1 MGNTHLLN
9 PFTLGIVSSEKDFC
23 NRKKEIEE
31 LTRYA
36 LNCTHVVI
44 FSPRRYGKTSLVKQ
58 VMERVAAQ
66 GYLPV
71 YVDCFSVIAKEDLV
85 QKFTSAVI
93 AAVGKNVLEGDI
105 LQKTVRLF
113 KRLIPSLDVR
123 PEGISISARYDQAT
137 AFPYLIEDVF
147 NGISKHIRSE
157 KTKCLI
163 IFDEF
168 QEISELKESKQVE
181 GLLREQVQA
190 AEDIGCFFVG
200 SRRRILQSMFN
211 DRKRPFFKLAFN
223 YPLNKIPR
231 DELAGHIVKLFTQA
245 RRVCPLSLAEDLY
258 DHVEGN
264 TYYVRKL
271 SHLLWDKTEKAV
283 TQELLDAATAELLEV
298 ESLDLQGVFASLLMG
313 EKKLAMALAKE
324 PTGKPYAMDFL
335 KRHNLSPGGLQKS
348 MKSLQAKDIIEQDGE
363 GFYRLTD
370 PLLGRWC
377 RAQDII
383 REHP

>member
-1 MGNTHLLN
+1 MRSTNPLN
-9 PFTLGIVSSEKDFC
+9 PFTLGILSSEQEFC

-31 LTRYA
+31 LTRHA

-58 VMERVAAQ
+58 VMAKVSAQ

-93 AAVGKNVLEGDI
+93 AAMGRNVLEGDI
-105 LQKTVRLF
+105 LQKTVKLF
-113 KRLIPSLDVR
+113 KRIIPSLEVR
-123 PEGISISARYDQAT
+123 PDGVSISARYDQST

-147 NGISKHIRSE
+147 NGISRHIRSG

-163 IFDEF
+163 VFDEF

-190 AEDIGCFFVG
+190 VKDVGCFFVG

-223 YPLNKIPR
+223 YPLNRISR
-231 DELAGHIVKLFTQA
+231 DELAIHIVSLFAQA
-245 RRVCPLSLAEDLY
+245 RKVCPLALAEDLY

-271 SHLLWDKTEKAV
+271 SHLLWDRTDRTV
-283 TQELLDAATAELLEV
+283 TPELLDAARTGTSRGGRPGSAGGLRR
-298 ESLDLQGVFASLLMG
+298 SLDGRKETRHGPGQGADRQAIRNGLS
-313 EKKLAMALAKE
+313 EKA
-324 PTGKPYAMDFL
+324 
-335 KRHNLSPGGLQKS
+335 
-348 MKSLQAKDIIEQDGE
+348 
-363 GFYRLTD
+363 
-370 PLLGRWC
+370 
-377 RAQDII
+377 
-383 REHP
+383 